1 MKNVEV
7 EEKSVIEEIVE
18 ETKEKK
24 IDVKVSVIIPV
35 YNVEKYLK
43 QCLDSVITQTYTNLE
58 IICVDDGSTDHSL
71 DILRFYEKKDSRI
84 KVLTQKNQGP
94 SVARNRALDVATGKY
109 ISFVDSDDY
118 LQWNAYEILT
128 LVAEQNDLDLIMF
141 GANVFPYEQG
151 EPWIKEKLSTSY
163 KVYEQ
168 TKPSDVIFHE
178 KASVPFLWL
187 HFVKRNLFERPWK
200 IRFDETMNLAED
212 QLLQFQYVPRAK
224 KVMVIDDKL
233 YNYRVVRQASI
244 MQLYSAR
251 KIQKVEM
258 HMTLIQKVIEAW
270 KAEGYYETEVDNL
283 ATWMTNFI
291 FYSIVNLPMEFKKK
305 YSLQFLKIMEENS
318 VCEYLIADYELRN
331 YETMKEWA
339 NWSGSSKEELA
350 NLKESIEC
358 EKYEILETLKSRA
371 FHMGRK
377 LTKKSK
383 RLDLTKFDQIEL

>member
-1 MKNVEV
+1 MKNIEIEGKNMLEEV
-7 EEKSVIEEIVE
+7 KDV
-18 ETKEKK
+18 K
-24 IDVKVSVIIPV
+24 IDVKVSVIMPV

-43 QCLDSVITQTYTNLE
+43 QCLDSVITQTYTNVE
-58 IICVDDGSTDHSL
+58 VICVDDGSTDHSL

-84 KVLTQKNQGP
+84 KVLTQENQGP

-109 ISFVDSDDY
+109 ISFVDSDDF

-141 GANVFPYEQG
+141 GANVFPYVQG
-151 EPWIKEKLSTSY
+151 ENWIKEKLNTRY

-178 KASVPFLWL
+178 KASVPFIWL
-187 HFVKRNLFERPWK
+187 HFVKRTLFERPWK

-233 YNYRVVRQASI
+233 YNYRVERQASL
-244 MQLYSAR
+244 MQLYSTR

-258 HMTLIQKVIEAW
+258 HMTLIKKVIEAW
-270 KAEGYYETEVDNL
+270 KAEGYFETEVDNL

-305 YSLQFLKIMEENS
+305 YSKQILEVFEKNNI
-318 VCEYLIADYELRN
+318 CEYLIAGYELKN
-331 YETMKEWA
+331 YEAMKEWA
-339 NWSGSSKEELA
+339 NWSGSSKEEIDRI
-350 NLKESIEC
+350 KESIDS
-358 EKYEILETLKSRA
+358 EKYEISETLKSKA
-371 FHMGRK
+371 FHVGRK

-383 RLDLTKFDQIEL
+383 RLDLTRFE